1 MQKAVISF
9 LFLLSAMLASVASA
23 QTKTDPRV
31 IFGAGG
37 AQAEDLLKWDG
48 AKWAPGRPDVAVVAD
63 SAAFRAFSATIA
75 PKVIVMADSLRGGK
89 FRRCYSC
96 TVDNYMIFSDAQ
108 GRKWERYDFGTAV
121 SVTWYGAKPNDDS
134 SDSIVIQRAFNSPY
148 NVFFP
153 AGNWIGATHT
163 ISSPK
168 RIWGTGNATITQRSQ
183 LSAQA
188 RIITIVSDGVT
199 LENMAL
205 VGQITTQT
213 GEFSHAV
220 CVGRTVSDVTAVG
233 VKNITLRN
241 LTISDIRGDGI
252 IIVASGLASP
262 YYCENVVA
270 DNIVMDN
277 VFRNGISVISG
288 KKCRFENIRLTRIGL
303 WGFDL
308 EPDIA
313 NQVGEEITVKN
324 IWGPGIAVGHHAA
337 LNQNIVFDNFYC
349 EGRRQGSSPVYS
361 TNPLFKVGVNV
372 RQTSNASFKNGV
384 VHNFG
389 GYGLE
394 IGATT
399 VPFRN
404 VVFES
409 VTFDSTTL
417 DASFSNSKLIDQSDS
432 GSDSAFTFVNC
443 RFDGRGALAQLGV
456 PVGSI
461 LKNCV
466 VRRFDRLMISN
477 RGKSTFEGCEIDCYN
492 DLIYASAGGSMFDNC
507 DLGCTYIVR
516 GEDVEGNTYTFRNCR
531 ITAVTPY
538 YNFFGGSPNTR
549 FVWLNN
555 TLNGAASQNVANGGT
570 VFGTHVKVTG
580 TTTATITVP
589 GVFRHP
595 LNRIYIDNP
604 EDGRTVIIAPE
615 TGTIV
620 GASTFST
627 TTSAVITT
635 DGTNWYSYKAA
646 AGAADGN
653 GIYGGS
659 GTVPNGTTATM
670 ANDFT
675 FAGTDAT
682 GTQTPAFRVTA
693 SGTDPGVQT
702 WATASGADS
711 VMLYFLDSEP
721 FLQGYGGDF
730 WMSAGSDDLRLQGG
744 SIVHHSAQT
753 ILQGLFAV
761 PHITVAADVTVTETT
776 EEIDCAGHT
785 APFTITLNYTSNLL
799 GTSSRTVTIRNRSA
813 THAVTLSRGAQSW
826 QWALLD
832 GTTTASNQTIAAGE
846 TALITWDDALTTDY
860 YILQK
865 IPAAGAGGSTG
876 ETIISPAQLTEAAD
890 NWNPTGLSTASIIRL
905 SGDNQFR
912 IISGITAP
920 TAAKEL
926 TLVNVGNDFPV
937 LLTREDAASSA
948 ANRFSIARDIP
959 LYPYQ
964 SATFF
969 YDASSSR
976 WRLRSR
982 SDDREGNPGKQM
994 AGIYISTGS
1003 STAADYDL
1011 FTFASGAG
1019 GSTTTNAPT
1028 STRPRNLSVSTG
1040 TGTTGTANISGKAA
1054 HLYMGKTST
1063 VPNAIYVKIVAS
1075 LNTLS
1080 DATDSYTAC
1089 LGITANT
1096 TAFTNQ
1102 PDGAYL
1108 KYTHGTNSGKWQ
1120 AVTRTALA
1128 ETVTDTGVT
1137 VAATTVYTVEVFFRP
1152 DNSAAFW
1159 INGTY
1164 VAEHTTNIHDGY
1176 AYAIASIVKSAG
1188 TTPRLITVDAIEF
1201 TESRR

>member
-9 LFLLSAMLASVASA
+9 FLLLSAVQACIA

-31 IFGAGG
+31 IFGSAG
-37 AQAEDLLKWDG
+37 AAADDMLKWDG
-48 AKWAPGRPDVAVVAD
+48 AKWVPGRADVAVVSD
-63 SAAFRAFSATIA
+63 SAAFRAFSAAIA
-75 PKVIVMADSLRGGK
+75 PKIIILADSLRGGK

-96 TVDNYMIFSDAQ
+96 AVDNYMVFLDSLL
-108 GRKWERYDFGTAV
+108 RKWERYDFGDAV
-121 SVTWYGAKPNDDS
+121 CVTWYGAKPNDDS
-134 SDSIVIQRAFNSPY
+134 SDSIAIQRAFNSPY

-163 ISSPK
+163 ISSAK

-252 IIVASGLASP
+252 IIVASGLAVP
-262 YYCENVVA
+262 YYCESVIAENIA
-270 DNIVMDN
+270 MDNI
-277 VFRNGISVISG
+277 FRNGISVISG

-337 LNQNIVFDNFYC
+337 LNQNIIFENFYC

-432 GSDSAFTFVNC
+432 GSDSAFTFISC

-456 PVGSI
+456 PVGSV

-492 DLIYASAGGSMFDNC
+492 DLIYASAGGSVFDNC

-538 YNFFGGSPNTR
+538 YNFFGASPNTR

-570 VFGTHVKVTG
+570 IFGTHVKVTG

-627 TTSAVITT
+627 QTSAVITT

-653 GIYGGS
+653 GIYGGN

-693 SGTDPGVQT
+693 AGTDPGCQT
-702 WATASGADS
+702 WATSSGSDS
-711 VMLYFLDSEP
+711 VMLYFLDGEP

-730 WMSAGSDDLRLQGG
+730 WLSAGSDDIRLQGET
-744 SIVHHSAQT
+744 VTHHANKT
-753 ILQGLFAV
+753 ILQGLIAV
-761 PHITVAADVTVTETT
+761 PHITVAADVTVTENT

-785 APFTITLNYTSNLL
+785 APFTVTLDYTSNLL
-799 GTSSRTVTIRNRSA
+799 GTYSRTVTIRNRSA
-813 THAVTLSRGAQSW
+813 THAVTLSRGSQSW

-832 GTTTASNQTIAAGE
+832 GTTTTANQTLAAGE
-846 TALITWDDALTTDY
+846 TALITWDDALSTDY

-865 IPAAGAGGSTG
+865 IPAASAGASSG
-876 ETIISPAQLTEAAD
+876 ETIISPAQLTAAAD
-890 NWNPTGLSTASIIRL
+890 NWNPTGLSTATVVRL
-905 SGDNQFR
+905 SGDSGFR

-920 TAAKEL
+920 ASPKEL
-926 TLVNVGNDFPV
+926 TLTNVGTDYPV
-937 LLTREDAASSA
+937 LITREDVASSA
-948 ANRFSIARDIP
+948 ANRFAIEKDIP
-959 LYPYQ
+959 LYPGQ
-964 SATFF
+964 TATFF
-969 YDASSSR
+969 YDNTSNR
-976 WRLRSR
+976 WRNRNKSTELRPEQTQSVFY
-982 SDDREGNPGKQM
+982 S
-994 AGIYISTGS
+994 
-1003 STAADYDL
+1003 
-1011 FTFASGAG
+1011 AG
-1019 GSTTTNAPT
+1019 GSTTSADFDQWIFTTASGVFSTVAPT
-1028 STRPRNLSVSTG
+1028 ATRRRAVTMSTSTSATAG
-1040 TGTTGTANISGKAA
+1040 PYITTKAA
-1054 HLYMGKTST
+1054 SIWIGISPNPTAMYYRATFSVDSLSNATWGNYTLVAGFVSGPNALTST
-1063 VPNAIYVKIVAS
+1063 
-1075 LNTLS
+1075 
-1080 DATDSYTAC
+1080 TAE
-1089 LGITANT
+1089 GEY
-1096 TAFTNQ
+1096 F
-1102 PDGAYL
+1102 
-1108 KYTHGTNSGKWQ
+1108 KYTHGINSGKW
-1120 AVTRTALA
+1120 VTTTKQTTGSPNA
-1128 ETVTDTGVT
+1128 TTTDTGIT
-1137 VAATTVYTVEVFFRP
+1137 FSAGTIYTVEVQHRP
-1152 DNSAAFW
+1152 DGAAAFW

-1164 VAEHTTNIHDGY
+1164 ITEHTANIEAQY
-1176 AYAIASIVKSAG
+1176 TYPIVLLKKSSG
-1188 TTPRLITVDAIEF
+1188 TVARILTLDEIVFEENRP
-1201 TESRR
+1201 